1 MNKNGEGIKNPEAHM
16 VCYQAKSGKGQP
28 KHVRQTAST
37 ANQFGTLVIGT
48 VKEREFCVPSL
59 KTIAP

>member
-1 MNKNGEGIKNPEAHM
+1 M

-28 KHVRQTAST
+28 KHVRTTVST
-37 ANQFGTLVIGT
+37 ANQFGGLAFST